1 LISSKM
7 VLFILV
13 NCDKYM
19 FMIFLWSSDKI
30 KKVFDVSYFK
40 KLNSNLLISFIF
52 DLSAKPEFSE
62 KKFFNVI
69 LKFPTFP
76 PYKKPRDQ

>member
-1 LISSKM
+1 
-7 VLFILV
+7 
-13 NCDKYM
+13 
-19 FMIFLWSSDKI
+19 MIFLWSSDKI

-62 KKFFNVI
+62 KKFCDLVEEQGYDCEEYPYAV
-69 LKFPTFP
+69 KTSDFPYYFLTLLVQ
-76 PYKKPRDQ
+76 KTLNR